1 MQRTKLIYQ
10 AAMIRSKSLI
20 VEKYGSK
27 FWHEFKDRS
36 DQWLARILPEMPDM
50 GDSVFAFN
58 LDFCPAYIAWYK
70 AFMELGLS
78 NDAAGEGIW
87 AINEQ
92 LITMVPGWLMPLSKR
107 IYLGGFRRKAAKH
120 AEKSRLN
127 ELHPYDWKITYR
139 ETSKNT
145 FEIDIT
151 ECGMLKL
158 GKDFDAMGMF
168 PMICRLDYLFAHYMG
183 NGFERTKTLADGDE
197 CCNCRYHL
205 TGSCAWPPAGGFIDR
220 K

>member
-1 MQRTKLIYQ
+1 M
-10 AAMIRSKSLI
+10 ARSKKWMI
-20 VEKYGSK
+20 NKYGIQ
-27 FWHEFKDRS
+27 FWHRFKDES
-36 DQWLARILPEMPDM
+36 DQWLARILPEVPDI
-50 GDSVFAFN
+50 GNSIFAFN
-58 LDFCPAYIAWYK
+58 YDFCPAYIAWYK
-70 AFMELGLS
+70 ALIGLGLS
-78 NDAAGEGIW
+78 NNEAGEVIW

-92 LITMVPGWLMPLSKR
+92 VITMVPSWLMPLGKR
-107 IYLGGFRRKAAKH
+107 MYLGGFRRKAAKH

-127 ELHPYDWKITYR
+127 DLHPYDWKMTFR
-139 ETSKNT
+139 EIGKNT

-158 GKDFDAMGMF
+158 GRDFDALGMF
-168 PMICRLDYLFAHYMG
+168 PMICRMDYLFAHYMG

-205 TGSCAWPPAGGFIDR
+205 IGSCGWPPAGGFYDH